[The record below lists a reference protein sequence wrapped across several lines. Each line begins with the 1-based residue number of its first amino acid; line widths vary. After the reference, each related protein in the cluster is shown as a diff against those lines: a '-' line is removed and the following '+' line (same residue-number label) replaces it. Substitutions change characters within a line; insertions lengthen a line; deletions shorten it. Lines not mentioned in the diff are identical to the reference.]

1 MASEK
6 GLAYQLDWG
15 DQTMNPPP
23 PPPPRVRRP
32 PLTPPPPLSAL
43 PPPPPPPLP
52 LAAPRAVK
60 ARLGSGPGRAG
71 RRSASLPPPT
81 RPRGLRG
88 ALALALDLRPG
99 ARRGCG
105 GAEPERRR
113 SLRPRG
119 CGLGLSRQGGLARPH
134 AAPPPVS
141 PRRLH
146 PQGRANPQRRLH
158 AYGHGS
164 RGRPSSCGLSRRPT
178 DPRALACPRRAASER
193 WGPEEAFSLE
203 AAVSSGLKMRPAGSG
218 ERCQPTARSG
228 EAAGAAQA

>member
-23 PPPPRVRRP
+23 PSPPRVRRP

-43 PPPPPPPLP
+43 PPPPPLP

-60 ARLGSGPGRAG
+60 ERLGSAG
-71 RRSASLPPPT
+71 RRAGPSGQAQCEPPAAHQAARPAR
-81 RPRGLRG
+81 RPRP
-88 ALALALDLRPG
+88 RPRPRSAPSRAAGESGG
-99 ARRGCG
+99 ARRGARG
-105 GAEPERRR
+105 RGARAPQV
-113 SLRPRG
+113 PAAGG
-119 CGLGLSRQGGLARPH
+119 CGPGLSLQGGLARPH

-158 AYGHGS
+158 AYGNGE
-164 RGRPSSCGLSRRPT
+164 
-178 DPRALACPRRAASER
+178 PRAPILLRP
-193 WGPEEAFSLE
+193 FS
-203 AAVSSGLKMRPAGSG
+203 
-218 ERCQPTARSG
+218 PTH
-228 EAAGAAQA
+228 